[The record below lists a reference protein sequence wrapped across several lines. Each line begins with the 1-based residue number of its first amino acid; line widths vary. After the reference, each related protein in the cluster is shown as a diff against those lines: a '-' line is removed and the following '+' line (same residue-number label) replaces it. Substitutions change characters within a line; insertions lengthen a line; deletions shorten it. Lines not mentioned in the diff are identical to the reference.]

1 MCNVLMFNVKMKKTY
16 QNTYVEILPVESF
29 ALMIPVSEPPDPHMM
44 LPKGHFVP
52 GPGPSYDP
60 QGSIV

>member
-1 MCNVLMFNVKMKKTY
+1 MKKIY
-16 QNTYVEILPVESF
+16 QAARVEIISVSTEAIMLLTSPTDPIF
-29 ALMIPVSEPPDPHMM
+29 A
-44 LPKGHFVP
+44 PKQHYVP